1 MLWTFPTTIWYI
13 RLLSY
18 FVILSCLSIYLS
30 HTLFWKINKKT
41 ELENTNRS
49 QTLHT
54 QCILYLDEKEKGN
67 MIIWIAI
74 NNPPK
79 LTLMSQYQP
88 IFWVSEIKEPIHFL
102 LLLLQLRKQSFAK
115 QTRVFVPP
123 ILIIIHHDWIEIQ
136 HLWYVRVQS
145 ILNHGFRRSNQTFIW
160 EFFR

>member
-18 FVILSCLSIYLS
+18 FVILSLSIYLS

-41 ELENTNRS
+41 ELEESITNS
-49 QTLHT
+49 THAMYTLSR
-54 QCILYLDEKEKGN
+54 QKKRKEKGN

-88 IFWVSEIKEPIHFL
+88 IFWVSEIKEPINFL
-102 LLLLQLRKQSFAK
+102 LLVLQLLQLRKQSFAK
-115 QTRVFVPP
+115 QTNKGFCTTYTYYYSSWLDRNTTS
-123 ILIIIHHDWIEIQ
+123 LICLCAKYIKSWI
-136 HLWYVRVQS
+136 
-145 ILNHGFRRSNQTFIW
+145 
-160 EFFR
+160 

>member
-115 QTRVFVPP
+115 QTNKGFCTTYTYYYSSWLDRNTTS
-123 ILIIIHHDWIEIQ
+123 LICSCAKYIKSWI
-136 HLWYVRVQS
+136 
-145 ILNHGFRRSNQTFIW
+145 
-160 EFFR
+160 

>member
-41 ELENTNRS
+41 ELENTNQS

-54 QCILYLDEKEKGN
+54 QCILYLDKKKGKEKEKEKGN

-74 NNPPK
+74 NNPPI

-88 IFWVSEIKEPIHFL
+88 IFWVSEIKEPINFL
-102 LLLLQLRKQSFAK
+102 LLLLQLRKTIFRKTNK
-115 QTRVFVPP
+115 QGFLYHLYLLLFIMIGSKYNIFDMFVCKV
-123 ILIIIHHDWIEIQ
+123 
-136 HLWYVRVQS
+136 Y
-145 ILNHGFRRSNQTFIW
+145 
-160 EFFR
+160 